1 MSYREVEVEVK
12 VGNKIEPYT
21 FNVENIN
28 YYRTYTDNSGE
39 LKTMIYLRGSLKGIV
54 LNIGYDTLKSKL
66 QQSIKEIEHVSWF
79 LLILDS

>member
-12 VGNKIEPYT
+12 VGNKVEPYT

-54 LNIGYDTLKSKL
+54 LNIGYDALKSKL
-66 QQSIKEIEHVSWF
+66 QQSVKEIEHVS
-79 LLILDS
+79 

>member
-66 QQSIKEIEHVSWF
+66 QQSVKEIEHVS
-79 LLILDS
+79 

>member
-12 VGNKIEPYT
+12 VGNKIEPCT

-54 LNIGYDTLKSKL
+54 LNIGYDTLESKL
-66 QQSIKEIEHVSWF
+66 QQSVKDIEHAS
-79 LLILDS
+79 